1 MNAPRFRLKQLAGL
15 CRRLG
20 TSLEAGVDIRRTLS
34 REAQSAK
41 GRFQDTLN
49 DVTDKIKEGTTV
61 TESIKGTGEAFPPLM
76 HDLVHVGEQTGKLDH
91 VLLRLA
97 DHFDGML
104 RLRGIFLAGI
114 AWPAIQLLMAIG
126 VIGLLIL
133 VMGMIPGGDTGWDPL
148 GWGLKGVS
156 GLTIYLMW
164 VGAIFTVVAV
174 LLVNWSRGKMGAQYV
189 WPVIDRVPMLGKC
202 LRTMA
207 LSRMAWTMSL
217 TNDTP
222 MDALTAMDS
231 TLRSSGMPVYSNLQQ
246 EVRDSLMDGRTMH
259 EALQATN
266 EFPNEF
272 LDTVLVGEETGQ
284 ISESLHKL
292 SKQYESQAEVAA
304 KTLTI
309 FGSIVVWGM
318 VASIIIYFIFKMALA
333 YTGMLH
339 EMTQPDW
346 L

>member
-1 MNAPRFRLKQLAGL
+1 
-15 CRRLG
+15 
-20 TSLEAGVDIRRTLS
+20 
-34 REAQSAK
+34 
-41 GRFQDTLN
+41 
-49 DVTDKIKEGTTV
+49 
-61 TESIKGTGEAFPPLM
+61 
-76 HDLVHVGEQTGKLDH
+76 
-91 VLLRLA
+91 
-97 DHFDGML
+97 
-104 RLRGIFLAGI
+104 
-114 AWPAIQLLMAIG
+114 
-126 VIGLLIL
+126 
-133 VMGMIPGGDTGWDPL
+133 
-148 GWGLKGVS
+148 
-156 GLTIYLMW
+156 
-164 VGAIFTVVAV
+164 
-174 LLVNWSRGKMGAQYV
+174 
-189 WPVIDRVPMLGKC
+189 
-202 LRTMA
+202 MA